1 MPSAP
6 VGGDLALTDH
16 FDRAVTIRSFRG
28 KHVLL
33 FFGFTH
39 CRVTCP
45 TILGRLS
52 KALDRLGP
60 AAERIQPLYVT
71 VDPDR
76 DTPAIMQKFLEE
88 RFPRFLGLT
97 GSAAEIATAKQEF
110 KVFAQKKVDAAE
122 PDGYAVPHSAF
133 SFVLDAQGQ
142 YLTHFTNATSEDEIV
157 ERLRAVTAER
167 GEASGA

>member
-97 GSAAEIATAKQEF
+97 GSAAGVATAKQGC
-110 KVFAQKKVDAAE
+110 KAFAPKKREATE
-122 PDGYAVPHSAF
+122 PTGHAVPPRAF
-133 SFVLDAQGQ
+133 TVVWG
-142 YLTHFTNATSEDEIV
+142 V
-157 ERLRAVTAER
+157 
-167 GEASGA
+167 

>member
-88 RFPRFLGLT
+88 RFPRFLDLT
-97 GSAAEIATAKQEF
+97 GSATEIATPTHALKQF
-110 KVFAQKKVDAAE
+110 PQKK
-122 PDGYAVPHSAF
+122 
-133 SFVLDAQGQ
+133 
-142 YLTHFTNATSEDEIV
+142 
-157 ERLRAVTAER
+157 RAVAHP
-167 GEASGA
+167 A